1 MLTSSEALGGHRE
14 AEAASGQVAAARQA
28 CRVRETHS
36 AVAERAQA
44 QADSCPSVL
53 ARPLRCQALWVTV
66 PRTEFPLLEVTCF
79 ASPSRVPDFPAP
91 PKRGPLSPHTHRH
104 QCRLLF
110 FLVHITQVAR
120 QVLGPRLDELGG
132 ALPAFGGQSGF
143 LFLVTLLQKA
153 ED

>member
-1 MLTSSEALGGHRE
+1 M
-14 AEAASGQVAAARQA
+14 
-28 CRVRETHS
+28 
-36 AVAERAQA
+36 AERAQA

-66 PRTEFPLLEVTCF
+66 PRTELPLLEVTCF
-79 ASPSRVPDFPAP
+79 AAPSRVPDSPAP
-91 PKRGPLSPHTHRH
+91 PKRGPLSPYTHRH

-120 QVLGPRLDELGG
+120 KVLGPRLDELGG